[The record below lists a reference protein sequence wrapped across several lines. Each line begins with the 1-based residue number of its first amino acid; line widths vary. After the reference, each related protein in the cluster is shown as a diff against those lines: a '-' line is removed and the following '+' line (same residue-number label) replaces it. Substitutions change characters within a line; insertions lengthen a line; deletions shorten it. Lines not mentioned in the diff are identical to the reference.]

1 MYTVPGNSQR
11 YQQNIILYII
21 IELLIVA
28 IIIVPFT
35 FINTNAT
42 IIIIIIIF
50 IICRH
55 RNAGYLQLYMRNKPR
70 SQGIQTCRYS
80 VVATYGTRN
89 TVSND
94 KSCVLAQYHCFL

>member
-1 MYTVPGNSQR
+1 MYNLPGNSQR
-11 YQQNIILYII
+11 YQQTVILYII
-21 IELLIVA
+21 NEFFIVA

-35 FINTNAT
+35 FININVT
-42 IIIIIIIF
+42 IIIIIIV

-70 SQGIQTCRYS
+70 FQGVQTCRYS
-80 VVATYGTRN
+80 AVATYGTRN

-94 KSCVLAQYHCFL
+94 KRCVLAQYHCFL